1 MTDLSDL
8 SVIVDELE
16 ENVPYYFQVAA
27 MNSAGYSDFRMAF
40 PPYASPSPRTYLD
53 G

>member
-16 ENVPYYFQVAA
+16 ENVAYYFQVAA
-27 MNSAGYSDFRMAF
+27 MNSVGYSPFRMAF
-40 PPYASPSPRTYLD
+40 PPYQLPAPRTLPFD
-53 G
+53 